1 MNIDG
6 IALGNILLKIIIIAI
21 ELLTIWFLI
30 TAPLLQQIKK
40 INEKLDKLIEQQS
53 QDSDKPE

>member
-6 IALGNILLKIIIIAI
+6 IALGDILLKITIIAI
-21 ELLTIWFLI
+21 VLLSIWFLI

-40 INEKLDKLIEQQS
+40 INEKLDKLTEQQS
-53 QDSDKPE
+53 QDHDKPE